1 MDGRII
7 RMRAALGRNFGRK
20 WAGKT
25 VDGDIFWTYLKAFL
39 RDWLV
44 TVVADGEGLVTLGV

>member
-1 MDGRII
+1 MSAGSGRQ
-7 RMRAALGRNFGRK
+7 
-20 WAGKT
+20 T
-25 VDGDIFWTYLKAFL
+25 VEGDIFWTYLKAFR